1 MLNDVVPGRRCAA
14 SPSESDLVVE
24 ARGIDGVGGVYGDV
38 ILPIDTVRLTQC
50 PVMMIV
56 LVKPLTL
63 TLPSW
68 RAVVL

>member
-1 MLNDVVPGRRCAA
+1 LVPGRRCAA

-24 ARGIDGVGGVYGDV
+24 ARGIDGVGGVHGDV